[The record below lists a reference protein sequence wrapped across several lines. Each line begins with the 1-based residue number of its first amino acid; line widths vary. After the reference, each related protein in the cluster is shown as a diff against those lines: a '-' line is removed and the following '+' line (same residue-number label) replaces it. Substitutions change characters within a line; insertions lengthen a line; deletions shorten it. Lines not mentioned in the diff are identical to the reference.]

1 MKQLFERRTLASV
14 AAMMLAVLAG
24 LGAAAPAAAQGT
36 TGVIL
41 MHGKQSTNTAP
52 GLRDIASKAESA
64 GMKVVVPLMPWST
77 GGWEKINVTPDQVF
91 AMIDGYAAQLRAQG
105 AQRIVVG
112 GQSIGA
118 NMALAYAVSRQNV
131 AGVVMA
137 APGHNPVGAYRN
149 NSSVKESI
157 DRAAQLVQSGQG
169 NQSYSGLDDNQ
180 GSSIRMSTTAGVY
193 IAWSSPRG
201 QASMHGQAP
210 LLPASIPVMVIIG
223 TKDPG
228 YGYIETYVYKPAAK
242 NPYSKYL
249 VIDGGDHR
257 NTDQAASQRIVDWIK
272 GLP

>member
-1 MKQLFERRTLASV
+1 MLGNSLRRALLV
-14 AAMMLAVLAG
+14 AVLLA
-24 LGAAAPAAAQGT
+24 LAAPAAAQGT
-36 TGVIL
+36 VGVIL
-41 MHGKQSTNTAP
+41 MHGKQSSPNTA
-52 GLRDIASKAESA
+52 GLRDIASKAQAA
-64 GMKVVVPLMPWST
+64 GMKVVVPSMPWGS

-91 AMIDGYAAQLRAQG
+91 AMIDGYASQLRAQG

-112 GQSIGA
+112 GQSLGA
-118 NMALAYAVSRQNV
+118 NVALGYAVARQNV

-137 APGHNPVGAYRN
+137 APGHSPVGSYRN
-149 NSSVKESI
+149 PAIKDSI
-157 DRAAQLVQSGQG
+157 DQAAQLVKSGQAG
-169 NQSYSGLDDNQ
+169 QPFSGLDENQ

-193 IAWSSPRG
+193 AAWLNPRG
-201 QASMHGQAP
+201 QVSMPVQAP

-228 YGYIETYVYKPAAK
+228 YGYMENSVYKPAAK
-242 NPYSKYL
+242 NPYSKFL

>member
-1 MKQLFERRTLASV
+1 MLGNSMRGGLARV
-14 AAMMLAVLAG
+14 CVVIAVLLAV
-24 LGAAAPAAAQGT
+24 AAPAAAQGT
-36 TGVIL
+36 VGVIL
-41 MHGKQSTNTAP
+41 MHGKQGSPNTP
-52 GLRDIASKAESA
+52 GLRDIASKAQAA
-64 GMKVVVPLMPWST
+64 GMKVVVPSMPWGS

-91 AMIDGYAAQLRAQG
+91 AMIDGYANQLRAQG

-112 GQSIGA
+112 GHSLGA
-118 NMALAYAVSRQNV
+118 NMALAYAVARQNV

-137 APGHNPVGAYRN
+137 APGHSPVGSYRN
-149 NSSVKESI
+149 PSIKDSI
-157 DRAAQLVQSGQG
+157 DQAAQLVKSGQAS
-169 NQSYSGLDDNQ
+169 QPFSGLDENQ

-193 IAWSSPRG
+193 AAWLNPRG
-201 QASMHGQAP
+201 QASMPVQAP

-228 YGYIETYVYKPAAK
+228 YGYIENSVYKPAAK
-242 NPYSKYL
+242 NPYSKFL

>member
-1 MKQLFERRTLASV
+1 MSKTSIGRGLARV
-14 AAMMLAVLAG
+14 ALAVAVVLA
-24 LGAAAPAAAQGT
+24 LAAPAAAQGT
-36 TGVIL
+36 VGVIL
-41 MHGKQSTNTAP
+41 MHGKQGSPNTP

-64 GMKVVVPLMPWST
+64 GMKVVVPSMPWGT

-91 AMIDGYAAQLRAQG
+91 AMIDGYASQLRAHG

-112 GQSIGA
+112 GHSLGA
-118 NMALAYAVSRQNV
+118 NVALAYAVARQNV

-137 APGHNPVGAYRN
+137 APGHSPVGSYR
-149 NSSVKESI
+149 SSPAIKDSI
-157 DRAAQLVQSGQG
+157 DQAAQLVKSGQAG
-169 NQSYSGLDDNQ
+169 QPFSGLDENQ

-193 IAWSSPRG
+193 AAWLNPRG
-201 QASMHGQAP
+201 QVSMPVQAP

-228 YGYIETYVYKPAAK
+228 YGYMENSVYKPAAK
-242 NPYSKYL
+242 NPYSKFL